1 MPTPILTR
9 LPLPLKRL
17 VSPEPYN
24 LLVANEPLACMGLGA
39 LFLSFLFETSNLAI
53 TAIVLVLHEYVLMI
67 QPHARAS

>member
-1 MPTPILTR
+1 
-9 LPLPLKRL
+9 
-17 VSPEPYN
+17 
-24 LLVANEPLACMGLGA
+24 LVANEPLACMGLGA